1 MSNKIEFNLIKV
13 LNIFGID
20 FYNGAITVRDLLEIM
35 DVAEFN
41 PWESPLTGY
50 QRKLD
55 VNKVN
60 KIADRTIENL
70 GSPEALV
77 DAINLNIRQKDAV
90 AYIKPLDKKN
100 DCYGGFHTLT
110 YIASLGNA
118 FLVDGQH
125 RAKGLQAAVSK
136 LKNDKKISEA
146 NQLLD
151 TFINISLTLTED
163 IYKEAYTFYL
173 INQYAKNVSPDGAT
187 RLMVEGFENGSV
199 EFQNEVTSEG
209 TKTTV
214 DDIQSA
220 KIADMLSANS
230 VVWANRIKDYNEK
243 GAGKV
248 SVRAMSMM
256 IKPTFLKV
264 KKALLETGS
273 KLDPV
278 DVTYELVEIFWKS
291 LSKVFPEMFD
301 KVKGKN
307 YGITKSSQAEVMMK
321 VLGYIFLVH
330 NTEWKQRG
338 FSFGDIKKDD
348 SWNKVLITLRKF
360 KDENNALPPRKVVG
374 KDCWIIGT
382 AGSMGKYT
390 SASAKIN
397 IARILADHIEG
408 ELNISRNNP
417 QSLI

>member
-50 QRKLD
+50 QRRLD

-100 DCYGGFHTLT
+100 DRYGGFHTLT

-136 LKNDKKISEA
+136 LRNDKKIIEA

-187 RLMVEGFENGSV
+187 RLMVEGFENNSV
-199 EFQNEVTSEG
+199 EFKNEVTSDG

-264 KKALLETGS
+264 KKALLESGS

-278 DVTYELVEIFWKS
+278 DVTYELIEIFWKS

-321 VLGYIFLVH
+321 VLTYIFLVH

-338 FSFGDIKKDD
+338 FSFGDIKKED

-360 KDENNALPPRKVVG
+360 KDDNNALPPRKVVG
-374 KDCWIIGT
+374 KDNWIIGT

-397 IARILADHIEG
+397 IARILADHIES